1 MNTTYSPTF
10 TTLMNVGRSRV
21 RSLENACHTSAP
33 SSKVFSRKGATQI
46 HVYFCFFLPLTI
58 TIDRLKRH
66 SRVCQSKSAKSG
78 SKLREEILALF
89 LAETLLFSHC
99 VILTST
105 DLTAPTAPAAAGEG
119 ARDFVGLK
127 IPGQEN
133 LFHYWP
139 CAG

>member
-1 MNTTYSPTF
+1 VPYLSAFIEGVF
-10 TTLMNVGRSRV
+10 TKRRYTNSR
-21 RSLENACHTSAP
+21 LLL
-33 SSKVFSRKGATQI
+33 
-46 HVYFCFFLPLTI
+46 FFLPLTI